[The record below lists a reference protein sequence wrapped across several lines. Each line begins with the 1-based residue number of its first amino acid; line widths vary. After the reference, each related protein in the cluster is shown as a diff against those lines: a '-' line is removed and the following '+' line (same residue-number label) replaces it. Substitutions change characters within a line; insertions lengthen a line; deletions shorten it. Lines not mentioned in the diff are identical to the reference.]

1 MPLGVANDWRVERSL
16 VGTWKSSVT
25 PSRLS
30 EPRKKAQKPPC
41 KDFEPKEPPPIPF
54 GSRPLTFRFTNRA
67 FLRSINLYTPQF
79 APQATRATSSP
90 LIWRVRASR

>member
-1 MPLGVANDWRVERSL
+1 MLGIEVFACLLGRRKKMPLGVANDWRVERSL

-41 KDFEPKEPPPIPF
+41 KDFEPKKPTPSPF
-54 GSRPLTFRFTNRA
+54 GSRPLTFRFLTA
-67 FLRSINLYTPQF
+67 LFCAL
-79 APQATRATSSP
+79 
-90 LIWRVRASR
+90 

>member
-1 MPLGVANDWRVERSL
+1 MPPRKSIKDALGGANDLRVARSL

-41 KDFEPKEPPPIPF
+41 KDFEPKKPTPSPF
-54 GSRPLTFRFTNRA
+54 GSRPLTFRFLTA
-67 FLRSINLYTPQF
+67 LFCAL
-79 APQATRATSSP
+79 
-90 LIWRVRASR
+90 